1 MQRTPLAP
9 DEHARV
15 ARVLEA
21 LGAQMAGEAATIA
34 AAYGPRSTG
43 ARLARRLA
51 RDLRT
56 LRRVLDEDLRR
67 GSRGSGPAA
76 ADLVGAAPNEASPS
90 SRPCDD
96 ERDGPSDATNPP
108 ALP

>member
-1 MQRTPLAP
+1 MQPIPLTP

-15 ARVLEA
+15 ACVLED
-21 LGAQMAGEAATIA
+21 LSAQMATEATTIA

-56 LRRVLDEDLRR
+56 LRRVLDEDLGRA
-67 GSRGSGPAA
+67 SRGSGPAA
-76 ADLVGAAPNEASPS
+76 ADLAGAAPHDASPP